1 MEGYKVVFLGSSG
14 VGKTILINRYFNKNY
29 KDEPGTSYS
38 ASFQE
43 KKIEYNGKQYLFNI
57 WDTPGSEKYREL
69 VKIFLK
75 DVKII
80 VLVYDI
86 TVKDTFLDLQYWLD
100 FILERA
106 PDAYL
111 ILVGNKS
118 DLYINRKIKESDG
131 SKFAKVINAEFS
143 EIGNDYLD
151 EWNQFVDNALL
162 KYIKIEKI

>member
-14 VGKTILINRYFNKNY
+14 VGKTILINRYFNKFCGG
-29 KDEPGTSYS
+29 EPGTSCS

-57 WDTPGSEKYREL
+57 WDTPGSEKYRGL

-106 PDAYL
+106 PNAFL

-118 DLYINRKIKESDG
+118 DLYLNRKIKESDG

-151 EWNQFVDNALL
+151 EWNQFLDNALL

>member
-1 MEGYKVVFLGSSG
+1 MDEYKVVFLGSSG

-29 KDEPGTSYS
+29 KDEPGTPYS
-38 ASFQE
+38 ASFQV
-43 KKIEYNGKQYLFNI
+43 KKIEYNGKQYIFNI

-106 PDAYL
+106 PNAFL

-118 DLYINRKIKESDG
+118 DLYLNRKIKESDG

-151 EWNQFVDNALL
+151 EWNQFLDNALL

>member
-1 MEGYKVVFLGSSG
+1 MDKYKVVFLGSAG
-14 VGKTILINRYFNKNY
+14 VGKSILINKYNDKYYNNEPLSSYIASYIVKKMEY
-29 KDEPGTSYS
+29 K
-38 ASFQE
+38 
-43 KKIEYNGKQYLFNI
+43 GKEFTFNI

-106 PDAYL
+106 PNAFL

-118 DLYINRKIKESDG
+118 DLYLNRKIKESDG

-143 EIGNDYLD
+143 EIGKDSLD
-151 EWNQFVDNALL
+151 EWNHFLDNALL

>member
-1 MEGYKVVFLGSSG
+1 M
-14 VGKTILINRYFNKNY
+14 
-29 KDEPGTSYS
+29 
-38 ASFQE
+38 
-43 KKIEYNGKQYLFNI
+43 
-57 WDTPGSEKYREL
+57 
-69 VKIFLK
+69 K

-106 PDAYL
+106 PNAFL

-118 DLYINRKIKESDG
+118 DLYLNRKIKESDG

-151 EWNQFVDNALL
+151 EWNHFLDNALL